1 MTHEDAGHYSAK
13 HPAGSSPDPAI
24 AAALNEREN
33 DGQVTCAG
41 AFGIAEDLGVTASA
55 VGDTADLLEY
65 RIIRCQLGLFGFA
78 PEKKIVRPA
87 DTVPD
92 ALREHLEAAA
102 GAGHLDCASSW
113 EIAKELG
120 LEKMAVSAACERL
133 GIRITEC
140 QLGAF

>member
-1 MTHEDAGHYSAK
+1 MTHQDAGHYRAK

-24 AAALNEREN
+24 AGALSERGS
-33 DGQVTCAG
+33 DGQITCAA
-41 AFGIAEDLGVTASA
+41 AFRIAEDLGVAASA
-55 VGDTADLLEY
+55 VGETADLLEY
-65 RIIRCQLGLFGFA
+65 RIIRCQLGLFGFT
-78 PEKKIVRPA
+78 PDKKIVGPA
-87 DTVPD
+87 DTVSD
-92 ALREHLEAAA
+92 AVRNHLEAAA